1 MADLADTI
9 RTIPLFS
16 GLSRE
21 DIAKV
26 LGRLEEKFFA
36 AGTTVLSQGDQG
48 DSFYLIQS
56 GAVQVVLE
64 GGGGRRE
71 IIAVL
76 GPQEGFGEMALL
88 SGEPRSATIIAVK
101 DTTVWRLSRE
111 AWNELIERYPTWL
124 LHFCATLS
132 KRLAHVEHQYSQGR
146 DAFNSLA
153 EEFYSTRIPDQQQF
167 SRRASLLATIDPQT
181 ADQLLQ
187 TEGARRFVA
196 DLEKSD
202 FPLIRSLEANRYE
215 LHVFFRDFLR
225 EKLLKVEGRET
236 EQQLHSQIAAQYK
249 ALGDW
254 QQAIHHSLEAQEWRK
269 AAELLK
275 EHQEELLNGCSPFV
289 KNAVERFP
297 PDHFFIEPHLVH
309 IKARALAH
317 LGDLA
322 EAVRIYKEVLSQ
334 RGRGTLIADAVARY
348 QSMADTLVQKREYAQ
363 ALTCLR
369 SALHLVEQETG
380 TMAGDMTEL
389 YRDKVTQASSFS
401 GSVNFWYRVSGT
413 KSGTLPIWSNLT
425 WLFSRSYQESS
436 VSKWIGGIL
445 GLAVWGYLWFW
456 TPDIGL
462 DSNATKLL
470 GLLCLTLIYWVFW
483 VFPDYGVALIFAL
496 GLILTKLANP
506 EVVLGGFASTTWF
519 MTLGVL
525 GLGAAITSSGL
536 FYRLSL
542 QLVRFFP
549 LNYYWQI
556 IALGLMGIVVMALI
570 PQQSARTAIISQ
582 MLVNLSE
589 SLGYKNP
596 SKASTGL
603 FVASFLGLGQL
614 GFLFLTGST
623 TSLIAWGLLPADVRE
638 QFTWGYW
645 FLAALPP
652 TLVVV
657 VIVLASTMVL
667 YRPESKAQVSY
678 KMVQNQLGVLGALS
692 QKEWITLGVLC
703 FTVAGWLTISYHGI
717 DGAWIALISLCVLIN
732 TGVLGWGMLKR
743 GIDWELLIYMGVTLS
758 IPILLT
764 QARIDEWM
772 VGLASPVILPLL
784 NYPAL
789 SFVAITLI
797 AYAVKLVFT
806 SFLTVVTLTVA
817 LLPLSVDMNM
827 SPWIMAMIILVASE
841 VWFFVFQIDWHTL
854 AYSTTEG
861 KGFSYPLMY
870 RINPIYA
877 IAYIV
882 ALIVAIPYWRYL
894 GLIG

>member
-1 MADLADTI
+1 MADLADNI

-21 DIAKV
+21 DIAKI
-26 LGRLEEKFFA
+26 LGRLEEKSFD
-36 AGTTVLSQGDQG
+36 AGTTVFSQGDQG

-71 IIAVL
+71 SIAVL
-76 GPQEGFGEMALL
+76 GPQDSFGEMALL
-88 SGEPRSATIIAVK
+88 SGEPRSATIITIK

-111 AWNELIERYPTWL
+111 AWNELIEKYPTWL

-132 KRLAHVEHQYSQGR
+132 KRLAHVEQQYSQGR

-153 EEFYSTRIPDQQQF
+153 EEFYSSRSPEQQQF
-167 SRRASLLATIDPQT
+167 SRRASLLTTIDPQT

-187 TEGARRFVA
+187 TEGAGRFVA
-196 DLEKSD
+196 DLEKSQ
-202 FPLIRSLEANRYE
+202 FPLIRALELNRYE
-215 LHVFFRDFLR
+215 LHAFFRDFLR

-236 EQQLHSQIAAQYK
+236 KQQLHAQIAARYE
-249 ALGDW
+249 ALNDW
-254 QQAIHHSLEAQEWRK
+254 QQAIHHSLEGQEWPR
-269 AAELLK
+269 AAELLIK
-275 EHQEELLNGCSPFV
+275 HQEELLNGFSPFV
-289 KNAVERFP
+289 KNAVERIP
-297 PDHFFIEPHLVH
+297 PDHFFAEPHLAH
-309 IKARALAH
+309 IKAKALAY
-317 LGDLA
+317 LGDL
-322 EAVRIYKEVLSQ
+322 EGAVRTYKEVLSQ
-334 RGRGTLIADAVARY
+334 RSAGTLIAEAVARY
-348 QSMADTLVQKREYAQ
+348 QTMADSLAQKKEYAQ

-369 SALHLVEQETG
+369 SALNLVEQETG
-380 TMAGDMTEL
+380 TMAGDMIEL
-389 YRDKVTQASSFS
+389 YRDKVAQASVSS
-401 GSVNFWYRVSGT
+401 RMSGTGSV
-413 KSGTLPIWSNLT
+413 WSNLAS
-425 WLFSRSYQESS
+425 LFSRSHRDSS
-436 VSKWIGGIL
+436 ASRWVGGVL
-445 GLAVWGYLWFW
+445 GLAVWSYLWFW

-462 DSNATKLL
+462 EPGATKLL
-470 GLLCLTLIYWVFW
+470 GLLSLTLIYWIFW

-496 GLILTKLANP
+496 GLILTRLASP

-525 GLGAAITSSGL
+525 GLGAAITSCGL

-596 SKASTGL
+596 SRASTGL

-623 TSLIAWGLLPADVRE
+623 TSLIAWGLLPLDVRE

-657 VIVLASTMVL
+657 IIVLASTLFL

-678 KMVQNQLGVLGALS
+678 KMVQNQLEVLGSLS

-732 TGVLGWGMLKR
+732 TGVLGWGMLKK

-758 IPILLT
+758 IPMLLT
-764 QARIDEWM
+764 QAKIDEWL

-784 NYPAL
+784 DRPAL
-789 SFVAITLI
+789 SFIAIALI
-797 AYAVKLVFT
+797 AYAVKLFFT

-817 LLPLSVDMNM
+817 LLPLSIDMGI
-827 SPWIMAMIILVASE
+827 SPWIMAMIILMGSE
-841 VWFFVFQIDWHTL
+841 LWFFKFQVDWHTL

-861 KGFSYPLMY
+861 KGFSYPLMA
-870 RINPIYA
+870 RINPVYA
-877 IAYIV
+877 LAYIV
-882 ALIVAIPYWRYL
+882 ALIAAIPYWRYL
-894 GLIG
+894 GLMG

>member
-21 DIAKV
+21 DIAKI
-26 LGRLEEKFFA
+26 LGRLEEKSFK
-36 AGTTVLSQGDQG
+36 AGTTVFSQGDQG
-48 DSFYLIQS
+48 DSFYFIQS

-64 GGGGRRE
+64 SSGGRKE
-71 IIAVL
+71 SIAVL
-76 GPQEGFGEMALL
+76 GPQDWFGEMALL
-88 SGEPRSATIIAVK
+88 SGEPRSATIITVK

-111 AWNELIERYPTWL
+111 AWNELIEKYPTWL
-124 LHFCATLS
+124 LHFCASLS
-132 KRLAHVEHQYSQGR
+132 KRLARVEQQYSQGR

-153 EEFYSTRIPDQQQF
+153 EEFYSSRSPQQQQF
-167 SRRASLLATIDPQT
+167 SRRASLLTTIDPQT
-181 ADQLLQ
+181 ADQLLR
-187 TEGARRFVA
+187 TEGAGRFVA
-196 DLEKSD
+196 DLENSD
-202 FPLIRSLEANRYE
+202 FPLIRALELNRYE
-215 LHVFFRDFLR
+215 LHAFFRDFLR
-225 EKLLKVEGRET
+225 EKLLEVEGRET
-236 EQQLHSQIAAQYK
+236 EQQLHAQIAGQYEV
-249 ALGDW
+249 LGEW
-254 QQAIHHSLEAQEWRK
+254 KQAIHHSLEGQEWPR
-269 AAELLK
+269 AAQLLIK
-275 EHQEELLNGCSPFV
+275 HQEELLNGSSPFV
-289 KNAVERFP
+289 KNAVERIP
-297 PDHFFIEPHLVH
+297 PDHFFAEPHLAH
-309 IKARALAH
+309 IKARALAY
-317 LGDLA
+317 LGDLGG
-322 EAVRIYKEVLSQ
+322 AVRIYKEVLSQ
-334 RGRGTLIADAVARY
+334 KSPGTLVAEAVARY
-348 QSMADTLVQKREYAQ
+348 QSMAETLVQKREYAQ

-369 SALHLVEQETG
+369 SALTLVEQETG
-380 TMAGDMTEL
+380 TGAGDIAEL
-389 YRDKVTQASSFS
+389 YREKAAQASSVS
-401 GSVNFWYRVSGT
+401 ITTSGT
-413 KSGTLPIWSNLT
+413 GTIWSNVVS
-425 WLFSRSYQESS
+425 LFSRSPKEWP
-436 VSKWIGGIL
+436 VSRWVGGVL
-445 GLAVWGYLWFW
+445 GLAVWSYLWFW
-456 TPDIGL
+456 TPNIGL
-462 DSNATKLL
+462 DPGATKLL
-470 GLLCLTLIYWVFW
+470 GLLCLTLIYWIFW

-496 GLILTKLANP
+496 GLILTRLANP

-556 IALGLMGIVVMALI
+556 VALGFMGIVVMALI

-596 SKASTGL
+596 SRASTGL

-657 VIVLASTMVL
+657 IVVLASTMFL

-678 KMVQNQLGVLGALS
+678 KMVQNQLEVLGLLS

-717 DGAWIALISLCVLIN
+717 DGAWIALISLCILIN

-743 GIDWELLIYMGVTLS
+743 GIDWELLLYMGVTLS
-758 IPILLT
+758 IPVLLT
-764 QARIDEWM
+764 QAKIDEWL

-784 NYPAL
+784 DRPAL
-789 SFVAITLI
+789 SFIVIALI
-797 AYAVKLVFT
+797 AYAVKLLFT

-817 LLPLSVDMNM
+817 LLPLSVDMGI
-827 SPWIMAMIILVASE
+827 SPWIMAMIILVGSE
-841 VWFFVFQIDWHTL
+841 VWFFTFQVDWHTL

-861 KGFSYPLMY
+861 RGFSYPSMY

-877 IAYIV
+877 LAYIA

-894 GLIG
+894 GLMG

>member
-9 RTIPLFS
+9 RANPLFS
-16 GLSRE
+16 GLPRE
-21 DIAKV
+21 DIAKI
-26 LGRLEEKFFA
+26 LGRLEEKSFH
-36 AGTTVLSQGDQG
+36 AGTTILSQGDQG
-48 DSFYLIQS
+48 DSFYFIQS
-56 GAVQVVLE
+56 GAVHVVLE

-71 IIAVL
+71 TIAVL
-76 GPQEGFGEMALL
+76 GPQDSFGEMALF
-88 SGEPRSATIIAVK
+88 SGEPRSATIITVK

-111 AWNELIERYPTWL
+111 AWNELIEKYPTWL
-124 LHFCATLS
+124 LHFCASLS
-132 KRLAHVEHQYSQGR
+132 KRLARVEQQYSQGR

-153 EEFYSTRIPDQQQF
+153 EEFYSSRSPEQQQF
-167 SRRASLLATIDPQT
+167 SRRTSLLTTIDPQT

-187 TEGARRFVA
+187 TEGVRRFVA
-196 DLEKSD
+196 DLEKSE
-202 FPLIRSLEANRYE
+202 FPLIRSLEGNRYE
-215 LHVFFRDFLR
+215 LHAFFRDFLR
-225 EKLLKVEGRET
+225 EKLLKAEGNET
-236 EQQLHSQIAAQYK
+236 EQQLHAQIAAQYE

-254 QQAIHHSLEAQEWRK
+254 QQTIHHSLEAQEWYR
-269 AAELLK
+269 AAQLLIK
-275 EHQEELLNGCSPFV
+275 HQEELLNGSSPFV
-289 KNAVERFP
+289 KNAVERIP
-297 PDHFFIEPHLVH
+297 PDHFFAEPHLAH

-317 LGDLA
+317 LGDLGGA
-322 EAVRIYKEVLSQ
+322 IRIYKEALSK
-334 RGRGTLIADAVARY
+334 RGAGTLITEAVARY
-348 QSMADTLVQKREYAQ
+348 QSMADTLVQKREYVQ

-369 SALHLVEQETG
+369 SALNLVEQETG
-380 TMAGDMTEL
+380 AMGDMTEL
-389 YRDKVTQASSFS
+389 YRDKVAQASAFPSTA
-401 GSVNFWYRVSGT
+401 SGT
-413 KSGTLPIWSNLT
+413 GSIWSNLAS
-425 WLFSRSYQESS
+425 LFSRSYGDSS
-436 VSKWIGGIL
+436 VSRWVGGVL
-445 GLAVWGYLWFW
+445 GLAVWSYLWFW

-462 DSNATKLL
+462 DPGATKLL
-470 GLLCLTLIYWVFW
+470 GLLSLTLIYWVFW
-483 VFPDYGVALIFAL
+483 VFPDYGVALMFAL
-496 GLILTKLANP
+496 GLILTHLARA

-525 GLGAAITSSGL
+525 ALGAAITSSGL

-549 LNYYWQI
+549 LNYYWQVV
-556 IALGLMGIVVMALI
+556 ALGFMGIVVMALI

-645 FLAALPP
+645 FLAALPL

-657 VIVLASTMVL
+657 VIVLASTMLL

-678 KMVQNQLGVLGALS
+678 KMVQNQLDVLGSLS
-692 QKEWITLGVLC
+692 RNEWITLGVLC
-703 FTVAGWLTISYHGI
+703 FTVGGWLTISYHGI
-717 DGAWIALISLCVLIN
+717 DGAWISLISLCVLIN
-732 TGVLGWGMLKR
+732 TGVLGWGMLKK

-764 QARIDEWM
+764 QAKIDEWL
-772 VGLASPVILPLL
+772 VGLASPVILPFLD
-784 NYPAL
+784 YPAL
-789 SFVAITLI
+789 AFITIALI

-817 LLPLSVDMNM
+817 LLPLSVDMGI
-827 SPWIMAMIILVASE
+827 SPWIMAMIILVGSE
-841 VWFFVFQIDWHTL
+841 VWFFTFQVDWHTL

-861 KGFSYPLMY
+861 KGFTYPIMY

-877 IAYIV
+877 FAYIA
-882 ALIVAIPYWRYL
+882 ALIAAIPYWRYL
-894 GLIG
+894 GLMN

>member
-9 RTIPLFS
+9 RANPLFS

-21 DIAKV
+21 DIAKI
-26 LGRLEEKFFA
+26 LGRLEERFFS
-36 AGTTVLSQGDQG
+36 AGTTIISQGDQG

-71 IIAVL
+71 SIAVL

-88 SGEPRSATIIAVK
+88 SGEPRSATIITVK
-101 DTTVWRLSRE
+101 DTTVWRLTRE
-111 AWNELIERYPTWL
+111 AWNELIEKYPTWL
-124 LHFCATLS
+124 LHYAATLS
-132 KRLAHVEHQYSQGR
+132 KRLAHVEQQYSQGR

-153 EEFYSTRIPDQQQF
+153 EEFYSSRSPEHQQF
-167 SRRASLLATIDPQT
+167 SRRASLLTTIDPQT

-187 TEGARRFVA
+187 TEEAGRFVA
-196 DLEKSD
+196 DLEKSE
-202 FPLIRSLEANRYE
+202 FPLIRSLEGNRYE
-215 LHVFFRDFLR
+215 LHAFFRDFLR

-236 EQQLHSQIAAQYK
+236 EKQLHTQIAAQYE

-254 QQAIHHSLEAQEWRK
+254 QQTIHHSLEAQEWPK
-269 AAELLK
+269 AAQLLI
-275 EHQEELLNGCSPFV
+275 EHQEELLNGSSPFV
-289 KNAVERFP
+289 KNAVERIP
-297 PDHFFIEPHLVH
+297 PDHFFAEPHLAH

-317 LGDLA
+317 LGDLGG
-322 EAVRIYKEVLSQ
+322 AVRVYKEVLSQ
-334 RGRGTLIADAVARY
+334 RSPGTLIADAVARY

-369 SALHLVEQETG
+369 SALNLVEQESG
-380 TMAGDMTEL
+380 TMGDMTEL
-389 YRDKVTQASSFS
+389 YRDKVAQASPFS
-401 GSVNFWYRVSGT
+401 STMSGT
-413 KSGTLPIWSNLT
+413 GSIWSNLAS
-425 WLFSRSYQESS
+425 LFSRSYKDSS
-436 VSKWIGGIL
+436 LSRWVGGVL
-445 GLAVWGYLWFW
+445 GLAVWSYLWFW

-462 DSNATKLL
+462 DPGATKLL
-470 GLLCLTLIYWVFW
+470 GLLSLTLIYWVFW

-496 GLILTKLANP
+496 GLILTRLGRP

-525 GLGAAITSSGL
+525 ALGAAITSSGL

-556 IALGLMGIVVMALI
+556 VALGLMGIVVMALI

-652 TLVVV
+652 TVVV
-657 VIVLASTMVL
+657 VIIVLASTMFL
-667 YRPESKAQVSY
+667 YRPESQAQVSY
-678 KMVQNQLGVLGALS
+678 KMVQNQLEVLGSLS

-703 FTVAGWLTISYHGI
+703 FTVGGWLTISYHGI
-717 DGAWIALISLCVLIN
+717 DGAWISLIALCVLIN

-743 GIDWELLIYMGVTLS
+743 GIDWELLIYMGATLS
-758 IPILLT
+758 IPILLS
-764 QARIDEWM
+764 QAKIDEWL

-784 NYPAL
+784 DHPAL
-789 SFVAITLI
+789 SFIAIALI

-817 LLPLSVDMNM
+817 LLPLSIDMGI
-827 SPWIMAMIILVASE
+827 SPWIMAMIILVGSE
-841 VWFFVFQIDWHTL
+841 VWFFTFQVDWHTL

-861 KGFSYPLMY
+861 KGFSYPLMS
-870 RINPIYA
+870 RINFFYA
-877 IAYIV
+877 LAYIV
-882 ALIVAIPYWRYL
+882 ALIAAIPYWRYL
-894 GLIG
+894 GLMG

>member
-9 RTIPLFS
+9 RANPLFS

-21 DIAKV
+21 DVAKI
-26 LGRLEEKFFA
+26 LGRLEERFFS
-36 AGTTVLSQGDQG
+36 AGTTIISQGDQG
-48 DSFYLIQS
+48 DSFYFIQS

-64 GGGGRRE
+64 SGGGRRE
-71 IIAVL
+71 SIAVL

-88 SGEPRSATIIAVK
+88 SGEPRSATIITVK
-101 DTTVWRLSRE
+101 DTTVWRLTRE
-111 AWNELIERYPTWL
+111 AWNELIEKYPTWL
-124 LHFCATLS
+124 LHYAATLS
-132 KRLAHVEHQYSQGR
+132 KRLARVEQQYSQGR

-153 EEFYSTRIPDQQQF
+153 EEFYSSRSPEHQQF
-167 SRRASLLATIDPQT
+167 SRRASLLTTIDPQT

-187 TEGARRFVA
+187 TEGVRWFVA
-196 DLEKSD
+196 DLEKSE
-202 FPLIRSLEANRYE
+202 FPLIRSLEGNRYE
-215 LHVFFRDFLR
+215 LHAFFRDFLT

-236 EQQLHSQIAAQYK
+236 EQRLHAQIAAQYE

-254 QQAIHHSLEAQEWRK
+254 QQTIHHSLEAQVWPK
-269 AAELLK
+269 AAQLLI
-275 EHQEELLNGCSPFV
+275 EHQEELLNGSSPFV
-289 KNAVERFP
+289 KNAVERIP
-297 PDHFFIEPHLVH
+297 PDHFFAEPHLAH

-317 LGDLA
+317 LGDLGG
-322 EAVRIYKEVLSQ
+322 AVRVYKDVLSQ
-334 RGRGTLIADAVARY
+334 RSPGTLIADAVARY

-369 SALHLVEQETG
+369 SALNLVEQESG
-380 TMAGDMTEL
+380 TMGDMTEL
-389 YRDKVTQASSFS
+389 YRDKGLQASPFS
-401 GSVNFWYRVSGT
+401 STISGT
-413 KSGTLPIWSNLT
+413 GSIWSNLAS
-425 WLFSRSYQESS
+425 LFSRSYKDSS
-436 VSKWIGGIL
+436 VSKWVGGIL
-445 GLAVWGYLWFW
+445 GLAVWSYLWFW

-462 DSNATKLL
+462 DPGATKLL
-470 GLLCLTLIYWVFW
+470 GLLSLTLIYWVFW
-483 VFPDYGVALIFAL
+483 VFPDYGVALIFPL
-496 GLILTKLANP
+496 GLILTRLGRP

-556 IALGLMGIVVMALI
+556 VALGFMGMVVMALI

-623 TSLIAWGLLPADVRE
+623 TSLIAWGLLPPDVRE

-652 TLVVV
+652 TLIVVA
-657 VIVLASTMVL
+657 IILCSTMFL
-667 YRPESKAQVSY
+667 YRPESKPQVSY
-678 KMVQNQLGVLGALS
+678 KMVQNQLEVLGSLS

-703 FTVAGWLTISYHGI
+703 FTVVGWLTISYHGI
-717 DGAWIALISLCVLIN
+717 DGAWISLISLCVLIN
-732 TGVLGWGMLKR
+732 TGVLGWGMLKK
-743 GIDWELLIYMGVTLS
+743 GIDWELLIYMGATLS

-764 QARIDEWM
+764 QAKIDEWL
-772 VGLASPVILPLL
+772 VGLASPVILPFLD
-784 NYPAL
+784 YPAL
-789 SFVAITLI
+789 SFIIIALI

-817 LLPLSVDMNM
+817 LLPLSVDLGI
-827 SPWIMAMIILVASE
+827 SPWIMAMIILVGSE
-841 VWFFVFQIDWHTL
+841 VWFFTFQVDWHTL

-870 RINPIYA
+870 RINPFYA
-877 IAYIV
+877 LAYIV
-882 ALIVAIPYWRYL
+882 ALIAAIPYWRYL
-894 GLIG
+894 GLMG

>member
-9 RTIPLFS
+9 RANPLFS

-21 DIAKV
+21 DIAKI
-26 LGRLEEKFFA
+26 LGKLEEKVFN
-36 AGTTVLSQGDQG
+36 AGTTIVSQGDQG
-48 DSFYLIQS
+48 DSFYFIQS

-64 GGGGRRE
+64 SGGGRRE
-71 IIAVL
+71 SIAVL

-88 SGEPRSATIIAVK
+88 SGEPRSATIITVK
-101 DTTVWRLSRE
+101 DTTVWRLPRE
-111 AWNELIERYPTWL
+111 AWNELIEKYPTWL
-124 LHFCATLS
+124 LHYGATLS
-132 KRLAHVEHQYSQGR
+132 KRLARVEQQYSQGR

-153 EEFYSTRIPDQQQF
+153 EEFYSSRSPEQQQF
-167 SRRASLLATIDPQT
+167 SRRVSLLITIDPQT
-181 ADQLLQ
+181 ADRLLQ
-187 TEGARRFVA
+187 TEGAGQFVG
-196 DLEKSD
+196 DLEKSE
-202 FPLIRSLEANRYE
+202 FPLIRSLEGNRYE
-215 LHVFFRDFLR
+215 LHAFFRDFLR
-225 EKLLKVEGRET
+225 EKLLQVEGRET
-236 EQQLHSQIAAQYK
+236 EQQLHAQIAAQYE

-254 QQAIHHSLEAQEWRK
+254 QQAIHHSLEAQEWSR
-269 AAELLK
+269 AAQLLIK
-275 EHQEELLNGCSPFV
+275 HQEELLNGSSPFV
-289 KNAVERFP
+289 KDAVERIP
-297 PDHFFIEPHLVH
+297 PDHFFAEPHLAH

-317 LGDLA
+317 LGDLGG
-322 EAVRIYKEVLSQ
+322 AVRTYKEALSQ
-334 RGRGTLIADAVARY
+334 RGSGTLIAEAVARY

-369 SALHLVEQETG
+369 SALSLVEQETG
-380 TMAGDMTEL
+380 TMTGDMTDL
-389 YRDKVTQASSFS
+389 YRDKVTQASQFPM
-401 GSVNFWYRVSGT
+401 SGT
-413 KSGTLPIWSNLT
+413 GSIWSNLAS
-425 WLFSRSYQESS
+425 LFSRSYRDSS
-436 VSKWIGGIL
+436 VSRWVGGLL
-445 GLAVWGYLWFW
+445 GLAVWSYLWFW
-456 TPDIGL
+456 TPEIGL
-462 DSNATKLL
+462 EPGATKLL
-470 GLLCLTLIYWVFW
+470 GLLSLTLIYWVFW

-496 GLILTKLANP
+496 GLILTRLGRP

-645 FLAALPP
+645 FLAALPL

-657 VIVLASTMVL
+657 VIVLSSTLFL

-678 KMVQNQLGVLGALS
+678 KMVQNQLDVLGSLS
-692 QKEWITLGVLC
+692 RNEWITLGVLC
-703 FTVAGWLTISYHGI
+703 FTVVGWLTISYHGI
-717 DGAWIALISLCVLIN
+717 DGAWISLIALCVLVN
-732 TGVLGWGMLKR
+732 TGVLGWGMLKK
-743 GIDWELLIYMGVTLS
+743 GIDWELLIYMGATLS
-758 IPILLT
+758 IPVLLT
-764 QARIDEWM
+764 QAKIDEWL
-772 VGLASPVILPLL
+772 VGLASPVILPFLDK
-784 NYPAL
+784 PAL
-789 SFVAITLI
+789 SFIIIALI

-817 LLPLSVDMNM
+817 LLPFSVDMGI
-827 SPWIMAMIILVASE
+827 SPWIMAMIILVGSE
-841 VWFFVFQIDWHTL
+841 VWFFTFQVDWHTL
-854 AYSTTEG
+854 AYSTTQG
-861 KGFSYPLMY
+861 KGFSYPLMS
-870 RINPIYA
+870 RINFFYA
-877 IAYIV
+877 LAYLI
-882 ALIVAIPYWRYL
+882 ALIAAIPYWRYL
-894 GLIG
+894 GLMG

>member
-9 RTIPLFS
+9 RANPLFS

-21 DIAKV
+21 DIAKI
-26 LGRLEEKFFA
+26 LGKLEEKFFS
-36 AGTTVLSQGDQG
+36 AGTTILSQGDEG
-48 DSFYLIQS
+48 DSFYFIQS

-71 IIAVL
+71 SIAVL
-76 GPQEGFGEMALL
+76 GPQESFGEMALF

-101 DTTVWRLSRE
+101 DSTVWRLSRE
-111 AWNELIERYPTWL
+111 AWNELIEKYPTWL

-132 KRLAHVEHQYSQGR
+132 KRLARVEQQYSQGR

-153 EEFYSTRIPDQQQF
+153 EEFYSSRSPKQQEF
-167 SRRASLLATIDPQT
+167 SRRASLLTVIDPQT
-181 ADQLLQ
+181 ADQILQ
-187 TEGARRFVA
+187 TEGAGQFVG
-196 DLEKSD
+196 DLEKSE
-202 FPLIRSLEANRYE
+202 FPLIRSLEGNRYE
-215 LHVFFRDFLR
+215 LHAFFRDFLR
-225 EKLLKVEGRET
+225 EKLLKVEGSET
-236 EQQLHSQIAAQYK
+236 EQQLHSQIAAQYE
-249 ALGDW
+249 ALDDW
-254 QQAIHHSLEAQEWRK
+254 QQAIHHSLEAQHWPK
-269 AAELLK
+269 AAELLVA
-275 EHQEELLNGCSPFV
+275 HQEELLNGSSPFV
-289 KNAVERFP
+289 KNAVESIP
-297 PDHFFIEPHLVH
+297 PDYFFAEPHLAH
-309 IKARALAH
+309 LKARALAH
-317 LGDLA
+317 LGDLGG
-322 EAVRIYKEVLSQ
+322 AVRIYKEVLSQ
-334 RGRGTLIADAVARY
+334 RAAGTLVAGAVARY
-348 QSMADTLVQKREYAQ
+348 QSMADTLVQKREYTQ

-369 SALHLVEQETG
+369 SALSLVEQETE
-380 TMAGDMTEL
+380 TMAGDGTEL
-389 YRDKVTQASSFS
+389 YRDKMAHAPSFS
-401 GSVNFWYRVSGT
+401 SEHPGT
-413 KSGTLPIWSNLT
+413 GRIWSDMASL
-425 WLFSRSYQESS
+425 LFRSYKDSS
-436 VSKWIGGIL
+436 VSRWVGGVL
-445 GLAVWGYLWFW
+445 GLAVWSYLWFW

-462 DSNATKLL
+462 DTGATKLL
-470 GLLCLTLIYWVFW
+470 GLLSLTLIYWVFW

-496 GLILTKLANP
+496 GLILTQLGKA

-556 IALGLMGIVVMALI
+556 IALGFMGIVVMALI

-645 FLAALPP
+645 FLAALPL

-657 VIVLASTMVL
+657 VIVLSSTMFL

-678 KMVQNQLGVLGALS
+678 KMVQNQLDVLGSLS
-692 QKEWITLGVLC
+692 RNEWITLGVLC
-703 FTVAGWLTISYHGI
+703 FTVLGWLTVSYHGI
-717 DGAWIALISLCVLIN
+717 DGAWISLISLCVLIN
-732 TGVLGWGMLKR
+732 TGVLGWGMLKK
-743 GIDWELLIYMGVTLS
+743 GIDWELLIYMGATLS
-758 IPILLT
+758 IPILLS
-764 QARIDEWM
+764 QAKIDEWL
-772 VGLASPVILPLL
+772 VGLASPLILPFLDH
-784 NYPAL
+784 PAL
-789 SFVAITLI
+789 SFIIIALI

-817 LLPLSVDMNM
+817 LLPLSVDMGI
-827 SPWIMAMIILVASE
+827 SPWIMAMIILVGSE
-841 VWFFVFQIDWHTL
+841 VWFFTFQVDWHTL

-861 KGFSYPLMY
+861 KGFSYPLMS
-870 RINPIYA
+870 RINFFYA
-877 IAYIV
+877 LAYLI
-882 ALIVAIPYWRYL
+882 ALIAAIPYWRYL
-894 GLIG
+894 GLMG

>member
-9 RTIPLFS
+9 RANPLFS

-21 DIAKV
+21 DIAKI
-26 LGRLEEKFFA
+26 LGKLEERFFN
-36 AGTTVLSQGDQG
+36 AGTTIISQGDQG
-48 DSFYLIQS
+48 DSFYFIQS

-64 GGGGRRE
+64 SGGGRRE
-71 IIAVL
+71 SIAVL
-76 GPQEGFGEMALL
+76 GPQESFGEMALF
-88 SGEPRSATIIAVK
+88 SGEPRSATIITVK
-101 DTTVWRLSRE
+101 DTTVWRLTRE
-111 AWNELIERYPTWL
+111 AWNDLIEKYPTWL

-153 EEFYSTRIPDQQQF
+153 EEFYSSRSPEQQQF
-167 SRRASLLATIDPQT
+167 SRRVSLLTTLDPQT

-187 TEGARRFVA
+187 TEEARRFVG

-202 FPLIRSLEANRYE
+202 FPLIRSLEGNRYE
-215 LHVFFRDFLR
+215 LHAFFRDFLR

-236 EQQLHSQIAAQYK
+236 EQQLHTQIGAQYE

-254 QQAIHHSLEAQEWRK
+254 QQAIHHSLEAQDWPR
-269 AAELLK
+269 AARLLI
-275 EHQEELLNGCSPFV
+275 EHQEELLNGSSPFL
-289 KNAVERFP
+289 KNAVERIP
-297 PDHFFIEPHLVH
+297 PDHFFAEPHLAH

-317 LGDLA
+317 LGDLGG
-322 EAVRIYKEVLSQ
+322 AVRIYKEVLSQ
-334 RGRGTLIADAVARY
+334 RSPGTLIAEAVARY

-380 TMAGDMTEL
+380 PMGDMTEL
-389 YRDKVTQASSFS
+389 YRDKVPQASPFPSTIS
-401 GSVNFWYRVSGT
+401 GKGS
-413 KSGTLPIWSNLT
+413 IWSSLT
-425 WLFSRSYQESS
+425 SLFSRSYRDSS
-436 VSKWIGGIL
+436 VSKWVGGVL
-445 GLAVWGYLWFW
+445 GLGVWSYLWFW

-462 DSNATKLL
+462 EPGATKLL
-470 GLLCLTLIYWVFW
+470 GLLSLTLIYWVFW

-496 GLILTKLANP
+496 GLILTRLGRP

-556 IALGLMGIVVMALI
+556 VALGFMGMVVMALI

-623 TSLIAWGLLPADVRE
+623 TSLIAWGLLPPDVRE

-657 VIVLASTMVL
+657 AIILCSTMFL
-667 YRPESKAQVSY
+667 YRPESKPQVSY
-678 KMVQNQLGVLGALS
+678 KMVQNQLEVLGSLS

-703 FTVAGWLTISYHGI
+703 FTVVGWLTVSYHGI
-717 DGAWIALISLCVLIN
+717 DGAWISLISLCVLIN
-732 TGVLGWGMLKR
+732 TGVLGWGMLKK
-743 GIDWELLIYMGVTLS
+743 GIDWELLIYMGATLS

-764 QARIDEWM
+764 QAKIDEWL
-772 VGLASPVILPLL
+772 VSLASPVILPFLDR
-784 NYPAL
+784 PAL
-789 SFVAITLI
+789 SFVIIALI

-817 LLPLSVDMNM
+817 LLPLSVDLGI
-827 SPWIMAMIILVASE
+827 SPWIMAMIILVGSE
-841 VWFFVFQIDWHTL
+841 VWFFTFQVDWHTL

-870 RINPIYA
+870 RINPFYA
-877 IAYIV
+877 LAYIV
-882 ALIVAIPYWRYL
+882 ALVAAIPYWRYL
-894 GLIG
+894 GLMG

>member
-9 RTIPLFS
+9 RANPLFS

-21 DIAKV
+21 DIAKI
-26 LGRLEEKFFA
+26 LGKLEERFFN
-36 AGTTVLSQGDQG
+36 AGTTIISQGDQG
-48 DSFYLIQS
+48 DSFYFIQS

-64 GGGGRRE
+64 SGGGRRE
-71 IIAVL
+71 SIAVL
-76 GPQEGFGEMALL
+76 GPQESFGEMALF
-88 SGEPRSATIIAVK
+88 SGEPRSATIITVK
-101 DTTVWRLSRE
+101 DTTVWRLTRE
-111 AWNELIERYPTWL
+111 AWNDLIEKYPTWL

-153 EEFYSTRIPDQQQF
+153 EEFYSSRSPEQQQF
-167 SRRASLLATIDPQT
+167 SRRASLLTTLDPQT

-187 TEGARRFVA
+187 TEEARRFVG

-202 FPLIRSLEANRYE
+202 FPLIRSLEGNRYE
-215 LHVFFRDFLR
+215 LHAFFRDFLR

-236 EQQLHSQIAAQYK
+236 EQQLHTQIGAQYE

-254 QQAIHHSLEAQEWRK
+254 QQAIHHSLEAQDWPR
-269 AAELLK
+269 AARLLI
-275 EHQEELLNGCSPFV
+275 EHQEELLNGSSPFL
-289 KNAVERFP
+289 KNAVERIP
-297 PDHFFIEPHLVH
+297 PDHFFAEPHLAH

-317 LGDLA
+317 LGDLGG
-322 EAVRIYKEVLSQ
+322 AVRIYKEVLSQ
-334 RGRGTLIADAVARY
+334 RSPGTLIAEAVARY

-380 TMAGDMTEL
+380 PMGDMTEL
-389 YRDKVTQASSFS
+389 YRDKVPQASPFPSTIS
-401 GSVNFWYRVSGT
+401 GKGS
-413 KSGTLPIWSNLT
+413 IWSSLAS
-425 WLFSRSYQESS
+425 LFSRSYRDSS
-436 VSKWIGGIL
+436 VSKWVGGVL
-445 GLAVWGYLWFW
+445 GLGVWSYLWFW

-462 DSNATKLL
+462 EPGATKLL
-470 GLLCLTLIYWVFW
+470 GLLSLTLIYWVFW

-496 GLILTKLANP
+496 GLILTRLGRP

-556 IALGLMGIVVMALI
+556 VALGFMGMVVMALI

-623 TSLIAWGLLPADVRE
+623 TSLIAWGLLPPDVRE

-657 VIVLASTMVL
+657 AIILCSTMFL
-667 YRPESKAQVSY
+667 YRPESKPQVSY
-678 KMVQNQLGVLGALS
+678 KMVQNQLEVLGSLS

-703 FTVAGWLTISYHGI
+703 FTVVGWLTVSYHGI
-717 DGAWIALISLCVLIN
+717 DGAWISLISLCVLIN
-732 TGVLGWGMLKR
+732 TGVLGWGMLKK
-743 GIDWELLIYMGVTLS
+743 GIDWELLIYMGATLS

-764 QARIDEWM
+764 QAKIDEWL
-772 VGLASPVILPLL
+772 VSLASPVILPFLDR
-784 NYPAL
+784 PAL
-789 SFVAITLI
+789 SFVIIALI

-817 LLPLSVDMNM
+817 LLPLSVDLGI
-827 SPWIMAMIILVASE
+827 SPWIMAMIILVGSE
-841 VWFFVFQIDWHTL
+841 VWFFTFQVDWHTL

-870 RINPIYA
+870 RINPFYA
-877 IAYIV
+877 LAYIV
-882 ALIVAIPYWRYL
+882 ALIAAIPYWRYL
-894 GLIG
+894 GLMG

>member
-9 RTIPLFS
+9 RANPLFS

-21 DIAKV
+21 DVAKI
-26 LGRLEEKFFA
+26 LGRLEERFFS
-36 AGTTVLSQGDQG
+36 AGTTIISQGDQG
-48 DSFYLIQS
+48 DSFYFIQS

-64 GGGGRRE
+64 SGGGRRE
-71 IIAVL
+71 SIAVL

-88 SGEPRSATIIAVK
+88 SGEPRSATIITVK
-101 DTTVWRLSRE
+101 DTTVWRLTRE
-111 AWNELIERYPTWL
+111 AWNELIEKYPTWL
-124 LHFCATLS
+124 LHYAATLS
-132 KRLAHVEHQYSQGR
+132 KRLARVEQQYSQGR

-153 EEFYSTRIPDQQQF
+153 EEFYSSRSPEHQQF
-167 SRRASLLATIDPQT
+167 SRRASLLTTIDPQT

-187 TEGARRFVA
+187 TEGVRWFVA
-196 DLEKSD
+196 DLEKSE
-202 FPLIRSLEANRYE
+202 FPLIRSLEGNRYE
-215 LHVFFRDFLR
+215 LHAFFRDFLT

-236 EQQLHSQIAAQYK
+236 EQRLHAQIAAQYE

-254 QQAIHHSLEAQEWRK
+254 QQTIHHSLEAQVWPK
-269 AAELLK
+269 AAQLLI
-275 EHQEELLNGCSPFV
+275 EHQEELLNGSSPFV
-289 KNAVERFP
+289 KNAVERIP
-297 PDHFFIEPHLVH
+297 PDHFFAEPHLAH

-317 LGDLA
+317 LGDLGG
-322 EAVRIYKEVLSQ
+322 AVRVYKDVLSQ
-334 RGRGTLIADAVARY
+334 RSPGTLIADAVARY

-369 SALHLVEQETG
+369 SALNLVEQESG
-380 TMAGDMTEL
+380 TMGDMTEL
-389 YRDKVTQASSFS
+389 YRDKGLQASPFS
-401 GSVNFWYRVSGT
+401 STISGT
-413 KSGTLPIWSNLT
+413 GSIWSNLAS
-425 WLFSRSYQESS
+425 LFSRSYKDSS
-436 VSKWIGGIL
+436 VSKWVGGIL
-445 GLAVWGYLWFW
+445 GLAVWSYLWFW

-462 DSNATKLL
+462 DPGATKLL
-470 GLLCLTLIYWVFW
+470 GLLSLTLIYWVFW

-496 GLILTKLANP
+496 GLILTRLGRP

-525 GLGAAITSSGL
+525 ALGAAITSSGL

-556 IALGLMGIVVMALI
+556 VALGFMGMVVMALI

-623 TSLIAWGLLPADVRE
+623 TSLIAWGLLPPDVRE

-657 VIVLASTMVL
+657 AIILCSTMFL
-667 YRPESKAQVSY
+667 YRPESKPQVSY
-678 KMVQNQLGVLGALS
+678 KMVQNQLDVLGPLS

-703 FTVAGWLTISYHGI
+703 FTVVGWLTISYHGI
-717 DGAWIALISLCVLIN
+717 DGAWISLISLCVLIN
-732 TGVLGWGMLKR
+732 TGVLGWGMLKK
-743 GIDWELLIYMGVTLS
+743 GIDWELLIYMGATLS

-764 QARIDEWM
+764 QAKIDEWL
-772 VGLASPVILPLL
+772 VGLASPVILPFLD
-784 NYPAL
+784 YPAL
-789 SFVAITLI
+789 SFIIIALI

-817 LLPLSVDMNM
+817 LLPLSVDLGI
-827 SPWIMAMIILVASE
+827 SPWIMAMIILVGSE
-841 VWFFVFQIDWHTL
+841 VWFFTFQVDWHTL

-870 RINPIYA
+870 RINPFYA
-877 IAYIV
+877 LAYIV
-882 ALIVAIPYWRYL
+882 ALIAAIPYWRYL
-894 GLIG
+894 GLMG

>member
-9 RTIPLFS
+9 RAIPLFS

-21 DIAKV
+21 DIAKI
-26 LGRLEEKFFA
+26 LGRLEEKVFD
-36 AGTTVLSQGDQG
+36 AGTTVFSQGDKG
-48 DSFYLIQS
+48 DSFYFIQS

-71 IIAVL
+71 SIAVL
-76 GPQEGFGEMALL
+76 GPQDWFGEMALL
-88 SGEPRSATIIAVK
+88 SGEPRSATIITVK
-101 DTTVWRLSRE
+101 DTTVWRLTRE

-124 LHFCATLS
+124 LHFCASLS
-132 KRLAHVEHQYSQGR
+132 KRLAHVEQQYSQGR

-153 EEFYSTRIPDQQQF
+153 EEFYSSRSPEQQQF
-167 SRRASLLATIDPQT
+167 SRRASLLTTLDPQT
-181 ADQLLQ
+181 ADQLLL
-187 TEGARRFVA
+187 TEGAARFVA
-196 DLEKSD
+196 DLEKSE
-202 FPLIRSLEANRYE
+202 FPLIRSLEGDRYE
-215 LHVFFRDFLR
+215 LHTFFRDFLR

-236 EQQLHSQIAAQYK
+236 EQQLHAQIAGRYE
-249 ALGDW
+249 ALGEW
-254 QQAIHHSLEAQEWRK
+254 KQAIHHSLEAQEWPR
-269 AAELLK
+269 AAQLLIK
-275 EHQEELLNGCSPFV
+275 HQEELLNGSSPFV
-289 KNAVERFP
+289 KNAVERIP
-297 PDHFFIEPHLVH
+297 PDHFFAEPHLAH
-309 IKARALAH
+309 IKARALAY
-317 LGDLA
+317 LGDL
-322 EAVRIYKEVLSQ
+322 EGAVRIYKEVLSQ
-334 RGRGTLIADAVARY
+334 RSAGTLIAEAVGRY
-348 QSMADTLVQKREYAQ
+348 QSMADTLAQKREYAQ

-369 SALHLVEQETG
+369 SALNLVEQETG
-380 TMAGDMTEL
+380 TMGGDRTEL
-389 YRDKVTQASSFS
+389 YRDKVAQASSFPSTTS
-401 GSVNFWYRVSGT
+401 GMGS
-413 KSGTLPIWSNLT
+413 IWSKLAS
-425 WLFSRSYQESS
+425 LLSHSYRDSSMSRW
-436 VSKWIGGIL
+436 VGGVL
-445 GLAVWGYLWFW
+445 GLVVWGYLWFW

-462 DSNATKLL
+462 EPGSTKLL
-470 GLLCLTLIYWVFW
+470 GLLSLTLIYWVFW

-496 GLILTKLANP
+496 GLILSRLGRP

-556 IALGLMGIVVMALI
+556 VALGFMGIVVMALI

-645 FLAALPP
+645 FLVALPP

-678 KMVQNQLGVLGALS
+678 KMVQNQLEVLGSLS

-743 GIDWELLIYMGVTLS
+743 GIDWELLLYMGATLG

-764 QARIDEWM
+764 QAKIDEWL
-772 VGLASPVILPLL
+772 VGLASPVILPFLDR
-784 NYPAL
+784 PAI
-789 SFVAITLI
+789 SFIAIALI

-817 LLPLSVDMNM
+817 LLPLSVDLGI
-827 SPWIMAMIILVASE
+827 SPWIMAMIILVGSE
-841 VWFFVFQIDWHTL
+841 VWFFKFQVDWHTL

-861 KGFSYPLMY
+861 KGFIYPLMS
-870 RINPIYA
+870 RINFFYA
-877 IAYIV
+877 LAYIV
-882 ALIVAIPYWRYL
+882 ALIAAIPYWRYL
-894 GLIG
+894 GLMG

>member
-9 RTIPLFS
+9 RTIDLFS

-21 DIAKV
+21 DIAKI
-26 LGRLEEKFFA
+26 LGRLEEKSFN

-48 DSFYLIQS
+48 DSFYIIQS

-71 IIAVL
+71 SIAVL
-76 GPQEGFGEMALL
+76 GPGESFGEMALL
-88 SGEPRSATIIAVK
+88 SGEPRSATIITVK

-111 AWNELIERYPTWL
+111 AWHELIEKYPTWL
-124 LHFCATLS
+124 LHYGATLS
-132 KRLAHVEHQYSQGR
+132 KRLARVEQQYSQGR

-153 EEFYSTRIPDQQQF
+153 EEFYGSRSPAQQQF
-167 SRRASLLATIDPQT
+167 SRRASLLTTIDPQT

-187 TEGARRFVA
+187 TEEAGRFVA
-196 DLEKSD
+196 DLEKSE
-202 FPLIRSLEANRYE
+202 FPLIRSLEGNRYE
-215 LHVFFRDFLR
+215 LHAFFRDFLR

-236 EQQLHSQIAAQYK
+236 EQQLHAQIAAQYE

-254 QQAIHHSLEAQEWRK
+254 EQTIHHSLEGQEWPK
-269 AAELLK
+269 AAQLLIK
-275 EHQEELLNGCSPFV
+275 HQEELLNGSSPFV
-289 KNAVERFP
+289 KNAVERIP
-297 PDHFFIEPHLVH
+297 PDHFFAEPHLAH
-309 IKARALAH
+309 IKARALAY
-317 LGDLA
+317 LGDLGG
-322 EAVRIYKEVLSQ
+322 AVRVYKEVLSQ
-334 RGRGTLIADAVARY
+334 RSPGTLIADAVARY

-369 SALHLVEQETG
+369 SALNLVEQETG
-380 TMAGDMTEL
+380 TMGDMTEL
-389 YRDKVTQASSFS
+389 YRDKGAQASPFS
-401 GSVNFWYRVSGT
+401 STMSGT
-413 KSGTLPIWSNLT
+413 GSIWSNLAS
-425 WLFSRSYQESS
+425 LFSRSHKDSS
-436 VSKWIGGIL
+436 PSKWVGGVL
-445 GLAVWGYLWFW
+445 GLAIWSYLWFW

-462 DSNATKLL
+462 EPGATKLL
-470 GLLCLTLIYWVFW
+470 GLLSLTLIYWVFW

-496 GLILTKLANP
+496 GLILTRLGRP

-556 IALGLMGIVVMALI
+556 VALGLMGIVVMALI

-657 VIVLASTMVL
+657 IIVLASTMFL
-667 YRPESKAQVSY
+667 YRPESKAKVSY
-678 KMVQNQLGVLGALS
+678 KMVQNQIEVLGPLS

-703 FTVAGWLTISYHGI
+703 FTVGGWLTISYHGI
-717 DGAWIALISLCVLIN
+717 DGAWIALTSLCVLIN
-732 TGVLGWGMLKR
+732 TGALGWGMLKR
-743 GIDWELLIYMGVTLS
+743 GIDWELLLYMGVTLS

-764 QARIDEWM
+764 QAKIDEWL

-784 NYPAL
+784 DHPAL
-789 SFVAITLI
+789 SFIAIALI

-817 LLPLSVDMNM
+817 LLPLSVDLGI
-827 SPWIMAMIILVASE
+827 SPWIMAMIILVGSE
-841 VWFFVFQIDWHTL
+841 VWFFTFQVDWHTL

-861 KGFSYPLMY
+861 KGFSYPLMS
-870 RINPIYA
+870 RINFFYA
-877 IAYIV
+877 LAYIV
-882 ALIVAIPYWRYL
+882 ALIAAIPYWRYL
-894 GLIG
+894 GLMG